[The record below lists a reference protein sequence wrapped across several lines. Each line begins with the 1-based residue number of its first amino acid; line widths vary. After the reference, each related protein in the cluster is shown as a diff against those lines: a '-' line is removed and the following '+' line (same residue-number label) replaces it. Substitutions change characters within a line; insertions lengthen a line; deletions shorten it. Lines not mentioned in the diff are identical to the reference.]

1 MIFLISCGHFS
12 AQWLKKKHKRALKEA
27 EEATLNESSE
37 DSESNRRRKLL
48 SLAGGSVQS
57 LRRVL
62 AAASTDKCA
71 AKGKVPFVSADGIH
85 QLHIF
90 IFILAVFH
98 VIYCVLTMVLGQ
110 LKMRRWKAWEK
121 ETRTAEYQFSHGW
134 KSYLWFPFIPLV
146 LAFFAWTWVSN
157 GDSDILLSTDV
168 LFDIKT
174 SVMRFSSSKISMGST
189 MKPTIFDE
197 KVAVALRNWHQ
208 TAKKNIKQNKGSL
221 TPMSSRPAT
230 PSHHMSPVHLLRHY
244 RGEIND
250 SLHTSLGKS
259 NLDASDQW
267 GTDSP
272 SHPHFLRPGEG
283 SSSSHHNHRHQF
295 PGHQYHQQETELT
308 AASAEWVEAQGQNQ
322 AQVAPAPQ
330 PQHNIDIG
338 PRDFSFDK
346 RTGGT

>member
-1 MIFLISCGHFS
+1 MFS
-12 AQWLKKKHKRALKEA
+12 SHLAYAAMKSKSSIVRPPGALSIPKEA

-98 VIYCVLTMVLGQ
+98 VIYCVLTMVLGR

-121 ETRTAEYQFSHGW
+121 ETRTAEYQFSH
-134 KSYLWFPFIPLV
+134 
-146 LAFFAWTWVSN
+146 
-157 GDSDILLSTDV
+157 
-168 LFDIKT
+168 
-174 SVMRFSSSKISMGST
+174 
-189 MKPTIFDE
+189 
-197 KVAVALRNWHQ
+197 
-208 TAKKNIKQNKGSL
+208 
-221 TPMSSRPAT
+221 
-230 PSHHMSPVHLLRHY
+230 
-244 RGEIND
+244 
-250 SLHTSLGKS
+250 GKS

-283 SSSSHHNHRHQF
+283 SSSSHHHHRHQF
-295 PGHQYHQQETELT
+295 PGRQYHQQETELT
-308 AASAEWVEAQGQNQ
+308 AASAEWVGAQGQNQ